1 MKMINKDL
9 FVPLEREILQV
20 QKKEETLGYW
30 QDAWIRLKK
39 NKMAL
44 LGLIIIVCLIVVAI
58 FGPIFSSHTYDE
70 QNLMMTNSS
79 PSWEHWCCTDI
90 LGRDIFIRVLYGA
103 RISLAIGIVAS
114 LLNLFI
120 GVIYG
125 GIAGFCGGKIDRI
138 MMNIV
143 DILYSVPTLLYVILL
158 MVILKPGLINIFIA
172 LGIGYRLQMARIV
185 RCQILSMKEQ
195 EFILAARTIGVS
207 KKRILFR
214 HLLPNAMGAII
225 VTMTLAIPDAIF
237 TEAFLSFI
245 GLGVSAPMASWGV
258 LASEGVNNLR
268 AYPFQLFF
276 PAVAISVTMLAFNFL
291 GDGLR
296 DVLDPKMRR

>member
-1 MKMINKDL
+1 MINKDL

-44 LGLIIIVCLIVVAI
+44 LGLIIIVCLIIVAI

-79 PSWEHWCCTDI
+79 PSWEHWFGTDN
-90 LGRDIFIRVLYGA
+90 LGRDVFIRVLYGA

-125 GIAGFCGGKIDRI
+125 GIAGFFGGKIDRI

-172 LGIGYRLQMARIV
+172 LGIGYWLQMARIV
-185 RCQILSMKEQ
+185 RGQILSMKEQ